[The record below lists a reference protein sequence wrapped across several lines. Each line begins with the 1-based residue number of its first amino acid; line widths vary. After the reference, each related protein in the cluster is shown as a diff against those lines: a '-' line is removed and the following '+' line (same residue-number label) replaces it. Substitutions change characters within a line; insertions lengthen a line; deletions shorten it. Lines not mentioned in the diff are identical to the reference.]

1 MLSHS
6 RDIQIAFQVLI
17 SFLELIS
24 GAEDDITRLPYPVVL
39 GFMSMEALP
48 AVKMLNPDRVL
59 PRASPDGSCIMT
71 RIIRTGALPAL
82 HRQTLHINLC
92 AMPLAPLPSI
102 NAICCQVCWRC
113 ARWRLGSRCCRR
125 VRM

>member
-1 MLSHS
+1 LDLQAHLVADAFKKVLGMLSHS

-24 GAEDDITRLPYPVVL
+24 VAEDDTTRLPYPVVL

-82 HRQTLHINLC
+82 QYTSAQCTLHHCHL
-92 AMPLAPLPSI
+92 
-102 NAICCQVCWRC
+102 
-113 ARWRLGSRCCRR
+113 
-125 VRM
+125 